1 MTITAEDFCQGV
13 CGVYHIYLYEN
24 GIVEAA
30 DLSFYAAEE
39 ENVMMAFR
47 SRKCIN
53 FGSNWPSKLVSRKYL
68 RLIIS
73 SV

>member
-1 MTITAEDFCQGV
+1 MTITAEDCCKGV
-13 CGVYHIYLYEN
+13 SGVYYIYLYEN

-47 SRKCIN
+47 RAKR
-53 FGSNWPSKLVSRKYL
+53 G
-68 RLIIS
+68 
-73 SV
+73 